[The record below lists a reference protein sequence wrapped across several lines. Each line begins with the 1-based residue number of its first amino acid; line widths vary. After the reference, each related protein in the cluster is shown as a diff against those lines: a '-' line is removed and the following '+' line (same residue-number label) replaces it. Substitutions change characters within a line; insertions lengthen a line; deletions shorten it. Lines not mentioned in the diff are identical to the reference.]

1 MTSSDPFS
9 ILSLPRQFNLTS
21 AEVATAHL
29 RVVSRIHP
37 DRALDPV
44 ERERLVRE
52 AAAAGA
58 AKQRLSHDTSRAEEL
73 LELLGARSLTARP
86 LSPAFLMET
95 LEIREA
101 IEDACGGSQEA
112 RAELD
117 SAVAELRRAEVAA
130 LAAAFAR
137 VFGGERQG
145 AQAAV
150 GTGSAGRPDA
160 LAGSGAGSN
169 GAIDLAHEPSR
180 RAQLEAAADSLV
192 RLRYLDRMVAR
203 LAGDP

>member
-9 ILSLPRQFNLTS
+9 ILGLPRQFNLTP

-29 RVVSRIHP
+29 RVVDRLHP
-37 DRALDPV
+37 DRAFDPV

-73 LELLGARSLTARP
+73 LELLGARSFTARP
-86 LSPAFLMET
+86 LSAAFLMET

-101 IEDACGGSQEA
+101 IEDACSGSQEA
-112 RAELD
+112 RAALECSVADLRD
-117 SAVAELRRAEVAA
+117 AELGVLES
-130 LAAAFAR
+130 AFAR
-137 VFGGERQG
+137 VLGDADGPGTASDTNR
-145 AQAAV
+145 AA
-150 GTGSAGRPDA
+150 AGDPA
-160 LAGSGAGSN
+160 LR
-169 GAIDLAHEPSR
+169 AH
-180 RAQLEAAADSLV
+180 LEAAADSLV
-192 RLRYLDRMVAR
+192 RLRYLDRMVTR

>member
-9 ILSLPRQFNLTS
+9 ILGLPRQFNLTP

-29 RVVSRIHP
+29 RVVARLHP

-101 IEDACGGSQEA
+101 IEDACGGSREA
-112 RAELD
+112 RAALECSVVD
-117 SAVAELRRAEVAA
+117 LRRAELRV
-130 LAAAFAR
+130 LESAFAR
-137 VFGGERQG
+137 VLGDE
-145 AQAAV
+145 
-150 GTGSAGRPDA
+150 GRGDPA
-160 LAGSGAGSN
+160 L
-169 GAIDLAHEPSR
+169 
-180 RAQLEAAADSLV
+180 RAELEAAADSLV

>member
-9 ILSLPRQFNLTS
+9 ILGLPRQFNLTP

-29 RVVSRIHP
+29 RAVSRLHP

-112 RAELD
+112 RAALD
-117 SAVAELRRAEVAA
+117 CNVADLRRAELAA
-130 LAAAFAR
+130 LQEAFAR
-137 VFGGERQG
+137 VFDGEGQG
-145 AQAAV
+145 ARVSAGA
-150 GTGSAGRPDA
+150 GSAGPSDA
-160 LAGSGAGSN
+160 LAAGGSPELRV
-169 GAIDLAHEPSR
+169 DLARNPAL

-203 LAGDP
+203 LAGDL

>member
-9 ILSLPRQFNLTS
+9 ILGLPRQFNLTP
-21 AEVATAHL
+21 AQVATAHL
-29 RVVSRIHP
+29 RAVSRLHP

-73 LELLGARSLTARP
+73 LELLGARSFTARP

-101 IEDACGGSQEA
+101 IEDACGGSEEA
-112 RAELD
+112 RAALD
-117 SAVAELRRAEVAA
+117 SNVAELRRAELAALQEAFAGVFDGEGQGARVAAGAGSAGPSDA
-130 LAAAFAR
+130 LAA
-137 VFGGERQG
+137 G
-145 AQAAV
+145 A
-150 GTGSAGRPDA
+150 SPA
-160 LAGSGAGSN
+160 LHV
-169 GAIDLAHEPSR
+169 DLARNPAL

-203 LAGDP
+203 LSGDL

>member
-9 ILSLPRQFNLTS
+9 ILGLPRQFNLTP

-29 RVVSRIHP
+29 RAVSRLHP

-86 LSPAFLMET
+86 LPPAFLMET

-112 RAELD
+112 RAALERSVADLRD
-117 SAVAELRRAEVAA
+117 AELGVLES
-130 LAAAFAR
+130 AFAR
-137 VFGGERQG
+137 VLGD
-145 AQAAV
+145 AA
-150 GTGSAGRPDA
+150 GHGSASDTNLAAAGDPA
-160 LAGSGAGSN
+160 L
-169 GAIDLAHEPSR
+169 

>member
-9 ILSLPRQFNLTS
+9 VLGLPRQFNLTP

-29 RVVSRIHP
+29 RAVSRLHP

-112 RAELD
+112 RAALD
-117 SAVAELRRAEVAA
+117 CNVADLRRAELAA
-130 LAAAFAR
+130 LQEAFAR
-137 VFGGERQG
+137 VFDGEGQG
-145 AQAAV
+145 ARVSAGA
-150 GTGSAGRPDA
+150 GSAGPSGA
-160 LAGSGAGSN
+160 LAAGASPELRV
-169 GAIDLAHEPSR
+169 DLARNPAL

-203 LAGDP
+203 LAGDL